1 MAPKSDH
8 VTLQG
13 AQAIRE
19 ADLILIPRKGENKA
33 DLAGLREEIIAKVTE
48 MPPQIA
54 YFDIP
59 KRRSDDGYLQ
69 GVDEWHDAIALRW
82 QEAMA
87 EHSEAS
93 KIALLIWGIPRFTTA
108 RFALPLGWTRNRANA

>member
-1 MAPKSDH
+1 MYELSLIGIGTGNPDH

-48 MPPQIA
+48 TPLQIA

-59 KRRSDDGYLQ
+59 KRRSDDG
-69 GVDEWHDAIALRW
+69 
-82 QEAMA
+82 
-87 EHSEAS
+87 
-93 KIALLIWGIPRFTTA
+93 
-108 RFALPLGWTRNRANA
+108 